1 MNNKLFVVCPF
12 SCMEPS
18 LRKEFGSDIYFLSAP
33 GAILD
38 VDDAKYMESI
48 TEFMD
53 RKKIKT
59 VYFANDTACKFINR
73 IIKREELFG
82 LSAENILEELYFDYY
97 TSYFK
102 RQPLHEQ
109 QIRLAKLSI
118 KKQVADLMR
127 SGLPGEFIQEKN
139 IEIKGLI
146 TTKSK
151 NIFEEIVLDTFDN
164 TIYEY

>member
-1 MNNKLFVVCPF
+1 
-12 SCMEPS
+12 MEPA
-18 LRKEFGSDIYFLSAP
+18 LRKEFGSDVYFLSAP

-38 VDDAKYMESI
+38 ITDSKYMESLA
-48 TEFMD
+48 EFMF

-59 VYFANDTACKFINR
+59 VYFVNETSCKFINR
-73 IIKREELFG
+73 IIKRDELFG

-109 QIRLAKLSI
+109 QIRLAELSI
-118 KKQVADLMR
+118 KRQVADLMKAEM
-127 SGLPGEFIQEKN
+127 PGEFILEQN

-151 NIFEEIVLDTFDN
+151 KSFEEIVLDTLDN

>member
-1 MNNKLFVVCPF
+1 MKNKLFVVCPF
-12 SCMEPS
+12 SCMEPA
-18 LRKEFGSDIYFLSAP
+18 LRKEFGSDVYFISAP
-33 GAILD
+33 GGILD
-38 VDDAKYMESI
+38 LDDSKYMESI

-59 VYFANDTACKFINR
+59 MYFVNDTGCKFINR

-109 QIRLAKLSI
+109 QIRLAELSI
-118 KKQVADLMR
+118 KNQVANLMR
-127 SGLPGEFIQEKN
+127 SELPGEFILDHN
-139 IEIKGLI
+139 IDIKGLI